1 MWTVPRVPALHSS
14 LIMASFS
21 ILLGGAA
28 IAFSAYSVRRPF
40 LMARRWVSLDIR
52 RVAGNSF
59 MARGKPLKVGEELNV
74 NLYAWQ
80 RPLPP
85 RPHTQ
90 CCKLCLVLLLPAAAG
105 ITLPDSLRGKIQ
117 FLLIFR
123 LLACLIDYLI
133 D

>member
-85 RPHTQ
+85 RPPHIHNVVN
-90 CCKLCLVLLLPAAAG
+90 CVWFSCYRLLLA
-105 ITLPDSLRGKIQ
+105 LH
-117 FLLIFR
+117 
-123 LLACLIDYLI
+123 YLTHCVGRFNSC
-133 D
+133 